1 LADVSDIG
9 WIALGIAV
17 VAMFVWFFWHTAVS
31 MIAYAK
37 SLTDFL
43 DTRSERL
50 RQRLQH
56 EAIHGRPP
64 LWYRMAQRLV
74 ILMLVAAVAA
84 MVWTKFRGA

>member
-1 LADVSDIG
+1 MSDIG
-9 WIALGIAV
+9 WVALGIAV
-17 VAMFVWFFWHTAVS
+17 VAIFAWYFWHSAVS
-31 MIAYAK
+31 MFRYAK

-56 EAIHGRPP
+56 EAMHGRPP
-64 LWYRMAQRLV
+64 LWYRLMQRLV

-84 MVWTKFRGA
+84 LVWTKFRGV